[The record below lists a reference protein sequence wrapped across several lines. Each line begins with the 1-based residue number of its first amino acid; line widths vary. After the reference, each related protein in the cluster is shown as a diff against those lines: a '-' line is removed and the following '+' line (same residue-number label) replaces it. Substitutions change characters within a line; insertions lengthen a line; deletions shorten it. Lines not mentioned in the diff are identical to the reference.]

1 MKITKMLVAKSGG
14 RVVIRLRGLKDPK
27 NGE

>member
-1 MKITKMLVAKSGG
+1 MRITKMLVAKSGEK
-14 RVVIRLRGLKDPK
+14 VVIRLRGLKDPK

>member
-1 MKITKMLVAKSGG
+1 MGIMKCVFAKSGG
-14 RVVIRLRGLKDPK
+14 RVVIGLRGLKDPK